1 MGLQLVWSF
10 GLASFDAYALATK
23 KILHNPILVSLFAV
37 GDWVSLL
44 LVLFLFSGEINS
56 YFSLVN

>member
-44 LVLFLFSGEINS
+44 LVLFLFSDEINS